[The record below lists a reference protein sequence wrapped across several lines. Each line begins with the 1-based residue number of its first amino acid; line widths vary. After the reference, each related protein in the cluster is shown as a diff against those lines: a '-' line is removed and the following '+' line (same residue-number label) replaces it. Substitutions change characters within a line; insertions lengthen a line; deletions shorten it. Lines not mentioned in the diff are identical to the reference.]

1 MITKRFLT
9 LMFAATLAGSAAMAQ
24 EATNPWPWDFPQN
37 VKLNAEPGQ
46 TALSCQSLY
55 SSALKKNEDL
65 TKSVLIWYNTTIEK
79 VGAEKSTVKKFG
91 EAVEIPNALLVPI
104 AKGQKAKKGDI
115 LLTWWQSGSG
125 MERAI
130 VVDDS
135 NPTSPTAVYLDLN
148 WPDNPDDPKTADK
161 SKGEQLKPNTFNVLK
176 DGGWQAGAQ
185 VAYRSGSDW
194 KWGILVQMEG
204 DKVLLSTFSSK
215 LETARKSDCQLIPFK
230 EKIKKGDQVWVVW
243 LTGYRYGYTVEKVD
257 ERSGHV
263 YVKKN
268 GSSRIECKSI
278 AQVTKVL
285 K

>member
-1 MITKRFLT
+1 MKTKRFLT

-65 TKSVLIWYNTTIEK
+65 TKSVLIWYNTSIEK

-161 SKGEQLKPNTFNVLK
+161 SKGEQ
-176 DGGWQAGAQ
+176 
-185 VAYRSGSDW
+185 
-194 KWGILVQMEG
+194 
-204 DKVLLSTFSSK
+204 
-215 LETARKSDCQLIPFK
+215 
-230 EKIKKGDQVWVVW
+230 VWVVW
-243 LTGYRYGYTVEKVD
+243 LTGYRSGYTVEKVD